1 MRPHAAW
8 NVRIQIARAIGP
20 SIRSRRSRI
29 SPAALFVNVIARI
42 SFGFTPCVASRC
54 ATRCV
59 RTRVL
64 PEPAPA
70 ITSSGP
76 SVVRTASRWAG
87 FRSARYCSGVVTAI
101 CAMLAGV
108 KVFATRRYPGAA
120 FDELEDVEVLP
131 LAELRESREDVE
143 ALFLANEP
151 VPLELLPRLRVVAN
165 FGVGYDRIDVE
176 ACAARGV
183 IVTNTPGVLDAA
195 TADLAF
201 ALLLATRRQ
210 VVGGDRFVRSGGW
223 SGSWSEGGLAEE
235 LSGST
240 LGVVRRRRG
249 GRGG

>member
-1 MRPHAAW
+1 MRPHAEW
-8 NVRIQIARAIGP
+8 NVMIQMARAIAP
-20 SIRSRRSRI
+20 RSCATRSRI

-42 SFGFTPCVASRC
+42 SFGFTPCARSRW
-54 ATRCV
+54 ATRWV
-59 RTRVL
+59 STRVF

-131 LAELRESREDVE
+131 LAELREPREDVE
-143 ALFLANEP
+143 GLFLANEP

-201 ALLLATRRQ
+201 ALLLAARRQ
-210 VVGGDRFVRSGGW
+210 VVAGDHFVRSGGW
-223 SGSWSEGGLAEE
+223 SGSGAAGGAPQKAR
-235 LSGST
+235 G
-240 LGVVRRRRG
+240 RRARG
-249 GRGG
+249 